1 MRKAHRTGVRQ
12 RDTTDC
18 GPACIASVMA
28 HYRQRIPVSRVRQ
41 VAGTDRQGT
50 SMLGMVQALEQLNF
64 KARGLKGNADHLVKL
79 PRPFI
84 AHTVRPDGMHHY
96 VTVFGIN
103 RRGLRIMDPS
113 LGKIRLWT
121 HGAFREQWTGSV
133 IAMVPGT
140 GEEKPGAYMSNRTRL
155 YSLLTP
161 VWKPLLQALISAIL
175 YTLLGLSSSIYL
187 GKLTDHVFVTHNVGL
202 LNLMSLVML
211 WITLLMIYLSVSK
224 NITMLKTGQ
233 VIDNQLI
240 ISYFRHLFNLPQRFF
255 DTMKTGEIISRVN
268 DAVKIRG
275 FINDAAI
282 GITVNLLILLFS
294 FVTMFLLHPKLAFMM
309 VAMIPLYALI
319 YVLFNHSNRKI
330 EREVMERSASLED
343 LFVES
348 LRASTHIRQY
358 NLEPLNQQRAEQK
371 LNRLL
376 DTVYRS
382 GINSIVAAG
391 STETVNRLFII
402 ILLWLGSFFVIGG
415 SLTAGQLLTFY
426 ALMGYFTGPV
436 NGLIGANKTYQNALI
451 AADRLFEIFHLE
463 LEQSPGKPSFRREQF
478 GDVVFH
484 GVSFAYGTRGILLE
498 QLDLTIREG
507 EITAIT
513 GASGSGKSTIA
524 SLVQQLYPVDSGH
537 ITINGCD
544 ARYFSKESIRS
555 LIGVVPQQISFL
567 SGSFLENIAPGDKDP
582 DLGRITN
589 LLREVGLLPFI
600 GSLPEGL
607 ETIITGNGGNLSG
620 GERQRLAL
628 VRALYRDPAL
638 LILDEATS
646 SLDPV
651 SEVYINRVL
660 LGLKEQSQAILLI
673 THKSQY
679 ASLAD
684 HIYEIENGRTRTARK
699 GISQELGMDG
709 KQ

>member
-1 MRKAHRTGVRQ
+1 
-12 RDTTDC
+12 
-18 GPACIASVMA
+18 
-28 HYRQRIPVSRVRQ
+28 
-41 VAGTDRQGT
+41 
-50 SMLGMVQALEQLNF
+50 
-64 KARGLKGNADHLVKL
+64 
-79 PRPFI
+79 
-84 AHTVRPDGMHHY
+84 MHHY
-96 VTVFGIN
+96 VTVCGIN
-103 RRGLRIMDPS
+103 RRGLRVMDPS
-113 LGKIRLWT
+113 LGKIRRWT
-121 HGAFREQWTGSV
+121 HEAFRERWTGSL
-133 IAMVPGT
+133 IAMVPGA
-140 GEEKPGAYMSNRTRL
+140 GEEKPGVFQSNRNRF
-155 YSLLTP
+155 YSLLAP

-202 LNLMSLVML
+202 LNLMSLAML

-224 NITMLKTGQ
+224 NVTMLKTGQ

-282 GITVNLLILLFS
+282 GIAVNLLILLFS

-309 VAMIPLYALI
+309 AAMIPLYALI
-319 YVLFNHSNRKI
+319 YGIFNLRNRKI
-330 EREVMERSASLED
+330 EREVMERSATLED
-343 LFVES
+343 QFVES

-358 NLEPLNQQRAEQK
+358 NLEQLNQHKAEQK

-376 DTVYRS
+376 DTVYTS
-382 GINSIVAAG
+382 GINSIVATG
-391 STETVNRLFII
+391 STEAVNRLFII
-402 ILLWLGSFFVIGG
+402 ILLWLGSFFVIRG

-426 ALMGYFTGPV
+426 VLMGYFTGPV

-478 GDVVFH
+478 GEVVFH

-507 EITAIT
+507 EVTAIT
-513 GASGSGKSTIA
+513 GVSGSGKSTIA

-544 ARYFSKESIRS
+544 TRYFSKESIRS
-555 LIGVVPQQISFL
+555 LMGVVPQQISFL
-567 SGSFLENIAPGDKDP
+567 SGSLLENIAPGEKDP

-600 GSLPEGL
+600 GSLPDGL
-607 ETIITGNGGNLSG
+607 GTVITGNGGNLSG

-628 VRALYRDPAL
+628 VRALYRDPLL

-651 SEVYINRVL
+651 SEVYVNRLL
-660 LGLKEQSQAILLI
+660 LGLKEQSRTILLI

-684 HIYEIENGRTRTARK
+684 HIYEIENGRTHTARK
-699 GISQELGMDG
+699 NISQEF
-709 KQ
+709 